1 MNNGTS
7 RRILSAKDVDSF
19 KLQPIKMDTKKID
32 MLKDALDIQ
41 VKPANDRDLDDHYN
55 SSSIELEWEVVS
67 FEGDTLIIQI
77 RFKHVNELS
86 PETEQDQIVIKLK
99 PDKSEALN
107 APELNQ
113 RLDSDFHQLVWKIPK
128 QLPPDGPDKGLATT
142 TYIFGWLLRLLL
154 VGTIIMSFWLPG
166 TVF

>member
-7 RRILSAKDVDSF
+7 RRILSAKEIDSF

-41 VKPANDRDLDDHYN
+41 VRPANDRDLDDHYN

-86 PETEQDQIVIKLK
+86 PETEQD
-99 PDKSEALN
+99 
-107 APELNQ
+107 
-113 RLDSDFHQLVWKIPK
+113 
-128 QLPPDGPDKGLATT
+128 
-142 TYIFGWLLRLLL
+142 
-154 VGTIIMSFWLPG
+154 
-166 TVF
+166 